1 MTINR
6 QWLLAERPSGM
17 VGPHNFEY
25 AETPIPEPKN
35 DEVLVKNLFLSFDP
49 AQRNWMVDRKAYLP
63 PVAIGAPMRAGSVG
77 QVVDSRHA
85 DYQVGDLVQTT
96 GYWQDYVV
104 AAPGEG
110 PMGLVKLPPGVSP
123 EMMLSV
129 LGITGLT
136 AYFGL
141 LEVGQPKA
149 GDTVLV
155 SGAAGSTGS
164 FVGQIAKLKGCR
176 VVGIAG
182 GPDKCRWLKETA
194 GFDAV
199 IDYKNEDVSAQIAH
213 HCPDNWDVFF
223 DNVGGSILEAALDL
237 SLIHI

>member
-1 MTINR
+1 
-6 QWLLAERPSGM
+6 M

-110 PMGLVKLPPGVSP
+110 PHGPCEIATWCIAGNDAVSP
-123 EMMLSV
+123 RYYWAHGV
-129 LGITGLT
+129 LWSIG
-136 AYFGL
+136 
-141 LEVGQPKA
+141 
-149 GDTVLV
+149 
-155 SGAAGSTGS
+155 SG
-164 FVGQIAKLKGCR
+164 
-176 VVGIAG
+176 
-182 GPDKCRWLKETA
+182 
-194 GFDAV
+194 
-199 IDYKNEDVSAQIAH
+199 SA
-213 HCPDNWDVFF
+213 
-223 DNVGGSILEAALDL
+223 
-237 SLIHI
+237 